1 MQIHLPEELDKYDK
15 IVYEPFCIFEKNN
28 FLENLSFSLQPG
40 EFSYLIGKTGS
51 GKSSILRSIYC
62 DVPIQSGN
70 CIIDGVCINNIKK
83 SKVPLLRRKIG
94 IIFQD
99 FKLLSDRTVFKNL
112 EFVLKATEWNDKSKI
127 NERID
132 EVLDQVKMNDFKNK
146 FPDRFF
152 QIGIA
157 EANMI
162 GIAAG
167 MTIGEKIPY
176 TGTFANFSTGR
187 VYDQIR
193 QSVAYSN
200 KNVKICA
207 SHAGITLGEDG
218 ATHQILEDIGLM
230 KMLPGMTVIN
240 PCDYNQTKLATIE
253 ISKFFGPVYLRF
265 GRPKVPLFTD
275 LKVKFEIGKGIIL
288 KKGRG
293 CNNSCHWSLSL
304 GVFNCK

>member
-1 MQIHLPEELDKYDK
+1 MKSEIIIYEKVSLK
-15 IVYEPFCIFEKNN
+15 IGENN

-132 EVLDQVKMNDFKNK
+132 EVLDQVKMNDFKNR
-146 FPDRFF
+146 FPYQLSGGEQQR
-152 QIGIA
+152 ISIA
-157 EANMI
+157 RAILNNPNLILADEPTGNLDPATSNEIMELI
-162 GIAAG
+162 LDINSKGS
-167 MTIGEKIPY
+167 TI
-176 TGTFANFSTGR
+176 
-187 VYDQIR
+187 
-193 QSVAYSN
+193 
-200 KNVKICA
+200 
-207 SHAGITLGEDG
+207 LM
-218 ATHQILEDIGLM
+218 ATH
-230 KMLPGMTVIN
+230 
-240 PCDYNQTKLATIE
+240 DYNVISTYPKRTLRVENGKLFE
-253 ISKFFGPVYLRF
+253 LSK
-265 GRPKVPLFTD
+265 KT
-275 LKVKFEIGKGIIL
+275 
-288 KKGRG
+288 
-293 CNNSCHWSLSL
+293 
-304 GVFNCK
+304 